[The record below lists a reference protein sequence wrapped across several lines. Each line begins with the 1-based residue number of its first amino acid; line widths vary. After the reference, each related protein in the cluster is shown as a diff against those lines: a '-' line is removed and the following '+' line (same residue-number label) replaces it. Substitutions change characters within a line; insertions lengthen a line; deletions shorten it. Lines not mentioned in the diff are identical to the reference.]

1 MKFVG
6 QVGLDGVDDLFWDG
20 IVEGFGDAARD
31 AGEGVAVA
39 AERDGQADGG
49 LKIYGREV
57 GHIRGLQQR
66 CHIDWQVRDA
76 IHYLIVRSMKYRG
89 GRYIISK
96 LLHAF
101 CQR

>member
-1 MKFVG
+1 M
-6 QVGLDGVDDLFWDG
+6 GLDGVDDLFWDG